1 MASVQYNALDPNA
14 LMALKRGARENS
26 PEAIKAT
33 AQQFEALFLQMVMKS
48 MREASPGDGGL
59 FDNEGTK
66 MYRDMYDQ
74 QLVGVL
80 AKQGGVGLAAA
91 LERQL
96 LAAQGLTP
104 QAAQAASGAQAAQA
118 APAAKAPRNPRDP
131 VAIEAVQA
139 RVPPFQTPV
148 LRPRSDIG
156 SGASSPAG
164 VGTAGPRGFVD
175 GLWSHASEAADKLG
189 VPAHFLVGH
198 AALETGWGKYEIRK
212 ADGSPSHNLFNVKA
226 GSSWTGEVVEKKTV
240 EYIDGKAQTRVERFR
255 AYGSYEEAFNDY
267 ARLLSESPRYAKA
280 LGAQDAQ
287 SFSRALHQGGY
298 ATDPAYAGKLARVI
312 NGPTLRQSMIA
323 LASSQ

>member
-1 MASVQYNALDPNA
+1 MAAPVQYNSLDPNA
-14 LMALKRGARENS
+14 LIALKRGARENS

-33 AQQFEALFLQMVMKS
+33 AQQFEALFMQMVMKS

-80 AKQGGVGLAAA
+80 AKQGGLGLAAA
-91 LERQL
+91 LERQM

-104 QAAQAASGAQAAQA
+104 QAAPASGLAGARRTGAG
-118 APAAKAPRNPRDP
+118 RDP
-131 VAIEAVQA
+131 VAVDALQA
-139 RVPPFQTPV
+139 RVPQFQAPV

-156 SGASSPAG
+156 GDSGAAG
-164 VGTAGPRGFVD
+164 KGGNGPRGFVD
-175 GLWSHASEAADKLG
+175 GLWSHASSAAERLG

-226 GSSWTGEVVEKKTV
+226 GSSWKGEVVEKKTV
-240 EYIDGKAQTRVERFR
+240 EYINGKPETRVERFR